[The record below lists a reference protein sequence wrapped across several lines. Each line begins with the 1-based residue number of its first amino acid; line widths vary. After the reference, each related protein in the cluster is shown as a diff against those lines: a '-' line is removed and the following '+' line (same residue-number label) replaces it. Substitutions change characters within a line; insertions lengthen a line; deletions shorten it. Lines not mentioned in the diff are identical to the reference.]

1 MPGSWRAGSPRRP
14 ATAAACLRSPTRPRR
29 RTCTGCACT
38 CPTGPVCCRSS
49 RRRWEPRASTSR
61 TSSCTTCLPTAA
73 APWWS
78 RSPARPRLSG
88 PWRCWTR
95 RATGR
100 SRRPQSMSDD
110 LLQVAPAGALVG
122 ELSVPGDKSISHRAV
137 MVGARSDDRVTVTGV
152 GAFRAMGVSIERV
165 GDDGLVIEGVRMR
178 GLRPPDGVIDVR
190 NAGTLMRILP
200 GILAGQSGTFTL
212 DGDESIRRRPMRRIA
227 DPLERMGV
235 SIETSEG
242 LPPVTVHATGAVE
255 PISYRPPV
263 ASAQVKSAVLFAGLF
278 AERGVTVVEEAI
290 ATRDHTERMLQR
302 AGVPVD
308 RRPGYVGIAP
318 VRELVLPEIAVPGD
332 FSSAAPFIA
341 AATILQG
348 SRLTLRDISINPT
361 RTGMLAALERMG
373 ARVGLFRRRLAAGE
387 PVADIEVRPAELVAT
402 DIEAEIVPTLIDELP
417 LMVLLASFAR
427 GTTTIR
433 GAGELRVKESDRI
446 ATVVELLNTCG
457 GHVTALPDGFEV
469 LGVPHRLRGVRV
481 DAAGDH
487 RIAMLGAIVGV
498 CSQEGVTVEGA
509 DALGVSFPDFADRLA
524 AVVA

>member
-1 MPGSWRAGSPRRP
+1 MTARRAGP
-14 ATAAACLRSPTRPRR
+14 LQ
-29 RTCTGCACT
+29 G
-38 CPTGPVCCRSS
+38 VV
-49 RRRWEPRASTSR
+49 RA
-61 TSSCTTCLPTAA
+61 
-73 APWWS
+73 
-78 RSPARPRLSG
+78 
-88 PWRCWTR
+88 
-95 RATGR
+95 
-100 SRRPQSMSDD
+100 
-110 LLQVAPAGALVG
+110 
-122 ELSVPGDKSISHRAV
+122 PGDKSISHRALIL
-137 MVGARSDDRVTVTGV
+137 GAL
-152 GAFRAMGVSIERV
+152 A
-165 GDDGLVIEGVRMR
+165 R
-178 GLRPPDGVIDVR
+178 GLTEVEGLLEGEDVKASAAAMAAFGAGVERLGEGKWRVVGRGGFSEPADVVDCG
-190 NAGTLMRILP
+190 NAGTGVRLIM
-200 GILAGQSGTFTL
+200 GAAAGFDLAATFT
-212 DGDESIRRRPMRRIA
+212 GDASLRGRPMNRVLKPLGEMGASWVCRAGGRLPLTLKGGNLKHIA
-227 DPLERMGV
+227 YR
-235 SIETSEG
+235 
-242 LPPVTVHATGAVE
+242 LPE
-255 PISYRPPV
+255 P
-263 ASAQVKSAVLFAGLF
+263 SAQVKSAVLFAGLF

-290 ATRDHTERMLQR
+290 PTRDHTERMLQR

-308 RRPGYVGIAP
+308 RRPGYVGISP

-348 SRLTLRDISINPT
+348 SSLTLRDISINPT
-361 RTGMLAALERMG
+361 RTGMLAVLERMG

-446 ATVVELLNTCG
+446 STVVELLNTCG

-469 LGVPHRLRGVRV
+469 LGVPHRLRGGRV

>member
-1 MPGSWRAGSPRRP
+1 
-14 ATAAACLRSPTRPRR
+14 
-29 RTCTGCACT
+29 
-38 CPTGPVCCRSS
+38 
-49 RRRWEPRASTSR
+49 
-61 TSSCTTCLPTAA
+61 
-73 APWWS
+73 
-78 RSPARPRLSG
+78 
-88 PWRCWTR
+88 
-95 RATGR
+95 
-100 SRRPQSMSDD
+100 MSED

-137 MVGARSDDRVTVTGV
+137 MVGALSDDRVTVTGFGASADTLATV
-152 GAFRAMGVSIERV
+152 DAFRAMGVSIERV
-165 GDDGLVIEGVRMR
+165 GGDGLVIEGVGMR
-178 GLRPPDGVIDVR
+178 GLRPPDGVIDVG

-200 GILAGQSGTFTL
+200 GILAGQSGSFTL

-227 DPLERMGV
+227 DPLGRMGV

-263 ASAQVKSAVLFAGLF
+263 ASAQVKSAILFAGLF

-308 RRPGYVGIAP
+308 RRPGYVGISP

-348 SRLTLRDISINPT
+348 SSLTLRDISINPT
-361 RTGMLAALERMG
+361 RTGMLAVLERMG

-402 DIEAEIVPTLIDELP
+402 DIEAEIVPT

-469 LGVPHRLRGVRV
+469 LGVPHRLRGGRV

-509 DALGVSFPDFADRLA
+509 EALGVSFPDFADRLA

>member
-14 ATAAACLRSPTRPRR
+14 ATAAACWRSPTRPRR

-38 CPTGPVCCRSS
+38 CPTGRVCCPAS
-49 RRRWEPRASTSR
+49 RRRWAPRASTSR
-61 TSSCTTCLPTAA
+61 TSSCTMCRPTAA

-78 RSPARPRLSG
+78 RSPARPRRSG

-100 SRRPQSMSDD
+100 SRRPPSMSED
-110 LLQVAPAGALVG
+110 LLQVAPAGAL
-122 ELSVPGDKSISHRAV
+122 
-137 MVGARSDDRVTVTGV
+137 SDDRVTVTGFGV
-152 GAFRAMGVSIERV
+152 SADTLATVDAFRAMGVPIERV
-165 GDDGLVIEGVRMR
+165 GDDGLVIDGVGMR

-212 DGDESIRRRPMRRIA
+212 DGDESIRLRPMRRIA

-235 SIETSEG
+235 SVETSEG

-308 RRPGYVGIAP
+308 RRPGYVGVSP

-348 SRLTLRDISINPT
+348 SSLTLRDISINPT
-361 RTGMLAALERMG
+361 RTGMLAVLERMG

-446 ATVVELLNTCG
+446 ATVVELLTAVG
-457 GHVTALPDGFEV
+457 AHVKALEDGFQV
-469 LGVPHRLRGVRV
+469 QGVPHRLRRWHV
-481 DAAGDH
+481 APAGDH
-487 RIAMLGAIVGV
+487 RIAMLGAIAGVG
-498 CSQEGVTVEGA
+498 SQEGVSVDGA
-509 DALGVSFPDFADRLA
+509 ESLAVSFPDFADRLA
-524 AVVA
+524 AVSS

>member
-1 MPGSWRAGSPRRP
+1 
-14 ATAAACLRSPTRPRR
+14 
-29 RTCTGCACT
+29 
-38 CPTGPVCCRSS
+38 
-49 RRRWEPRASTSR
+49 
-61 TSSCTTCLPTAA
+61 
-73 APWWS
+73 
-78 RSPARPRLSG
+78 
-88 PWRCWTR
+88 
-95 RATGR
+95 
-100 SRRPQSMSDD
+100 MSED

-137 MVGARSDDRVTVTGV
+137 MVGALSDDRVTVTGFGASADTLATV
-152 GAFRAMGVSIERV
+152 DAFRAMGVPIEGV
-165 GDDGLVIEGVRMR
+165 GDDGLVIEGVGMR
-178 GLRPPDGVIDVR
+178 GLRPPDGVIDVG

-263 ASAQVKSAVLFAGLF
+263 ASAQVKSAILFAGLF

-308 RRPGYVGIAP
+308 RRPGYVGISP

-348 SRLTLRDISINPT
+348 SSLTLRDVSINPT
-361 RTGMLAALERMG
+361 RTGMLAVLERMG

-387 PVADIEVRPAELVAT
+387 PVA

-469 LGVPHRLRGVRV
+469 LGVPHRLRGGRV

>member
-1 MPGSWRAGSPRRP
+1 
-14 ATAAACLRSPTRPRR
+14 
-29 RTCTGCACT
+29 
-38 CPTGPVCCRSS
+38 
-49 RRRWEPRASTSR
+49 
-61 TSSCTTCLPTAA
+61 
-73 APWWS
+73 
-78 RSPARPRLSG
+78 
-88 PWRCWTR
+88 
-95 RATGR
+95 
-100 SRRPQSMSDD
+100 MSED

-137 MVGARSDDRVTVTGV
+137 MVGALSDERVTVTGFGASADTLATV
-152 GAFRAMGVSIERV
+152 EAFRAMGVPIERV
-165 GDDGLVIEGVRMR
+165 GDDGLVIEGVGMR

-278 AERGVTVVEEAI
+278 AERGVTVV
-290 ATRDHTERMLQR
+290 
-302 AGVPVD
+302 D
-308 RRPGYVGIAP
+308 RRPGYVGISP

-348 SRLTLRDISINPT
+348 SSLTLRDISINPT
-361 RTGMLAALERMG
+361 RTGMLAVLERMG

-402 DIEAEIVPTLIDELP
+402 DIEAEIVPSLIDELP

-469 LGVPHRLRGVRV
+469 LGVPHRLRGGRV